1 MVNYFELGASLYTPA
16 TNFKLLRHIEN
27 GISGARSMVICT
39 EDAVAEEELESALM
53 SLEQSLK
60 AATVSKKIAR
70 FIRPRNPEVLGR
82 ILRMD
87 GINKIDGFVLPKCDF
102 ESMPAFLSV
111 LSQFATKK
119 FGLMPT
125 LESVHMC
132 QPAQIEQ
139 FRTMLESVT
148 SHSIVC
154 IRIGGN
160 DLFNELGL
168 KRMPEMTIYETPI
181 RSLIDNIVTGFRPHG
196 FEVAAPV
203 FDFSDDRATL
213 KRELKTDISYGFFAK
228 TAIHPNQVN
237 TIEEYINRYVNEHRD
252 IAASLQE
259 ESRAVYLD
267 SGQMMEK
274 TCHSNWA
281 ERTLMLANAR

>member
-1 MVNYFELGASLYTPA
+1 MANYFELGASLYTPA
-16 TNFKLLRHIEN
+16 TNFKLQRHIEN
-27 GISGARSMVICT
+27 GLSGARSMVICT
-39 EDAVAEEELESALM
+39 EDAVAEEELESSLVKLEAAL
-53 SLEQSLK
+53 SG
-60 AATVSKKIAR
+60 AVISKKIAR
-70 FIRPRNPEVLGR
+70 FIRPRNPEVLAR
-82 ILRMD
+82 ILKME
-87 GINKIDGFVLPKCDF
+87 GVNKVDGFVLPKCDF

-111 LSQFATKK
+111 LSQYATKR

-125 LESVHMC
+125 LESVFMC
-132 QPAQIEQ
+132 QPAQIQQ
-139 FRTMLESVT
+139 FRCLLEGVAE
-148 SHSIVC
+148 HDIVC

-168 KRMPEMTIYETPI
+168 KRMPETTIYETPI

-203 FDFSDDRATL
+203 FDYSDDRATL
-213 KRELKTDISYGFFAK
+213 KRELKTDVAYGFFAK
-228 TAIHPNQVN
+228 TAIHPNQVPV
-237 TIEEYINRYVNEHRD
+237 IEEYINRYVVEHHD
-252 IAASLQE
+252 IAASLKE
-259 ESRAVYLD
+259 ESRAVYLA